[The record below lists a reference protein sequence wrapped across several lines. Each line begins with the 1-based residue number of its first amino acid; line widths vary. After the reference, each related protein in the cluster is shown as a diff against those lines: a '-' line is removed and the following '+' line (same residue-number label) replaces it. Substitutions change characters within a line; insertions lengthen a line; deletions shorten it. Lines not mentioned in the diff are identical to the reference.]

1 METNCVVKLDRLRR
15 TDLRPAALILGRA
28 MRDNPVHVRAFAISN
43 AERRGQALERF
54 FRPVLRGLHER
65 GLIYGA
71 YRDNALVGICGI
83 ARPGFCQPTPL
94 EKLRLLPAIV
104 FGNPLG
110 TALRVLNWT
119 DAWAHRDPAEPHWHL
134 GPVAIEPCVQRQ
146 GIGSALLTA
155 FCVHL
160 DAYGAVAYLETD
172 RRANVHFYQKFGF
185 TVVAEADVM
194 GVPNWFMSRPGPT
207 AKVASRSHRLQTTIP
222 YANLHGFPGFFA
234 SVVLRRLRLR
244 DSISLSVYLSD
255 PAVKPY
261 PTPASTLRP
270 RNLLPV

>member
-1 METNCVVKLDRLRR
+1 METNCVVKLGQLRR

-28 MRDNPVHVRAFAISN
+28 MRDNPVHVRAFAISD
-43 AERRGQALERF
+43 AERRRQALERF
-54 FRPVLRGLHER
+54 FRPVLLGLHQR

-94 EKLRLLPAIV
+94 EKLRVLPAVV

-146 GIGSALLTA
+146 WNWKRLADRVLCAYGCLWSSRVSRDRPTSKRSFLSEIRVHGGSGSRRYGSTQLVYVPSWWTFTQAPGCTNSIISLTAGFSEPLAHCASAL
-155 FCVHL
+155 
-160 DAYGAVAYLETD
+160 
-172 RRANVHFYQKFGF
+172 
-185 TVVAEADVM
+185 
-194 GVPNWFMSRPGPT
+194 P
-207 AKVASRSHRLQTTIP
+207 
-222 YANLHGFPGFFA
+222 
-234 SVVLRRLRLR
+234 
-244 DSISLSVYLSD
+244 
-255 PAVKPY
+255 
-261 PTPASTLRP
+261 
-270 RNLLPV
+270 

>member
-1 METNCVVKLDRLRR
+1 METNCVVKLGQLRR

-28 MRDNPVHVRAFAISN
+28 MRDNPVHVRAFAIRN
-43 AERRGQALERF
+43 GERRGQALERF
-54 FRPVLRGLHER
+54 FRPALLGLHER

-94 EKLRLLPAIV
+94 EKLRLLPAV
-104 FGNPLG
+104 MVGNPLG
-110 TALRVLNWT
+110 TALRVLKWT

-134 GPVAIEPCVQRQ
+134 GPVVIEPCVQRQ

-155 FCVHL
+155 FCVHM

-194 GVPNWFMSRPGPT
+194 GVPNWFMSRR
-207 AKVASRSHRLQTTIP
+207 RSKPVNQHYSQVMTK
-222 YANLHGFPGFFA
+222 
-234 SVVLRRLRLR
+234 S
-244 DSISLSVYLSD
+244 SSLE
-255 PAVKPY
+255 
-261 PTPASTLRP
+261 
-270 RNLLPV
+270 